1 MASRSALP
9 LSLSL
14 TERLPSPSPRQAG
27 RLTLT
32 LTLTP
37 HRPLGKLG
45 DVTFW
50 GPRDRLRCLRA
61 GKEAEGQ

>member
-1 MASRSALP
+1 MGDLRQQHHH
-9 LSLSL
+9 L
-14 TERLPSPSPRQAG
+14 TR
-27 RLTLT
+27 
-32 LTLTP
+32 LTP